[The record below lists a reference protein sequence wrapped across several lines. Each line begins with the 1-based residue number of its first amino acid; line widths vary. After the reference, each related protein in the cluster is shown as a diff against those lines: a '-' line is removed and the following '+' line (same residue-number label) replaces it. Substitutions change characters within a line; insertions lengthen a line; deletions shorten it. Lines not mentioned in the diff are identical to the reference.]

1 MSYKDKNVI
10 VTGAASGFGKEL
22 SIRLSA
28 LGANVLITDINE
40 TRLVETKSEC
50 SNNVLALKAD
60 VRCND
65 ECEQLVQTA
74 VQQFGTVDI
83 CFNNA
88 GVLSHTPKLLHQ
100 ISTDEFDQTFQV
112 NMYGMFYCMKHQL
125 AVMSKQRSGVILNTS
140 SVAGQIGAG
149 FLSDYSASKHAV
161 IGLTKSAAESYAR
174 YNIRINAIC
183 PSFVKTP
190 ILDKVAKWLRCDQDQ
205 AIQKLTELAP
215 MKRGGTID
223 EIVNAMI
230 WLCSEENT
238 YMTGQAVTF
247 DGGLT
252 AI

>member
-1 MSYKDKNVI
+1 
-10 VTGAASGFGKEL
+10 
-22 SIRLSA
+22 
-28 LGANVLITDINE
+28 TDINE

-65 ECEQLVQTA
+65 DCEQLVQTA

-125 AVMSKQRSGVILNTS
+125 AVMTKQRSGVILNTS

-183 PSFVKTP
+183 PSF
-190 ILDKVAKWLRCDQDQ
+190 
-205 AIQKLTELAP
+205 
-215 MKRGGTID
+215 
-223 EIVNAMI
+223 
-230 WLCSEENT
+230 
-238 YMTGQAVTF
+238 
-247 DGGLT
+247 
-252 AI
+252 

>member
-28 LGANVLITDINE
+28 LGANVVISDVNE
-40 TRLVETKSEC
+40 DGLADTKNEC
-50 SNNVLALKAD
+50 SNGVLSLKTD
-60 VRCND
+60 VRFND
-65 ECEQLVQTA
+65 QCEQLVQTA
-74 VQQFGTVDI
+74 VQEFGTIDI

-88 GVLSHTPKLLHQ
+88 GVLSHTPKLLHK
-100 ISTDEFDQTFQV
+100 ISTDEFDETFQV
-112 NMYGMFYCMKHQL
+112 NMYGVFYCMKHQL
-125 AVMSKQRSGVILNTS
+125 AIMAKQHSGVILNTA
-140 SVAGQIGAG
+140 SVAGQVGVG
-149 FLSDYSASKHAV
+149 VLSDYSASKHAV

-190 ILDKVAKWLRCDQDQ
+190 MLDKIAKWLRCDRDQ
-205 AIQKLTELAP
+205 AIKKLTELAP
-215 MKRGGTID
+215 MKRGGTVN

-230 WLCSEENT
+230 WLCSEDNT
-238 YMTGQAVTF
+238 YMTGQAVTL

-252 AI
+252 AV

>member
-1 MSYKDKNVI
+1 MSYKDKNII

-22 SIRLSA
+22 SIRLST
-28 LGANVLITDINE
+28 LGANVLLSDINE
-40 TRLVETKSEC
+40 TGLAETRSKC
-50 SNNVLALKAD
+50 SNNVFILKAD
-60 VRCND
+60 VRDNNQ
-65 ECEQLVQTA
+65 CEQIVQTA
-74 VQQFGTVDI
+74 VQKFGTIDI

-88 GVLSHTPKLLHQ
+88 GVLSHTPKLLHH
-100 ISTDEFDQTFQV
+100 ISTDEFHETFQV

-125 AVMSKQRSGVILNTS
+125 AVMAKQRSGVILNTA
-140 SVAGQIGAG
+140 SVAGQVGAG

-183 PSFVKTP
+183 PSFVNTP

-205 AIQKLTELAP
+205 AIKKLTELAP
-215 MKRGGTID
+215 MKRGGTVN
-223 EIVNAMI
+223 EVVNAMI

-238 YMTGQAVTF
+238 YMTGQAVIF